1 MSRGWQGGP
10 FQVQAAFFCRTK
22 LIKYW
27 ACQRRKPNSTS
38 GFVCATIGFIKRGY
52 RMTPIEYVLDH
63 RDRIISVG
71 EAWDHFADE
80 NGGMNVSSKDVI
92 GRPLWDFVA
101 GDTTRMW
108 LETLFGSARLCGRT
122 IERPYRCD
130 SPNLKR
136 FMQMRIG
143 FEQGGILRI
152 EHKILATEKRSAP
165 VHFQYRAKALRN
177 TRQRCSICGRVKNG
191 NWHEPIEANA
201 EVPAVILVVY
211 TVCEDCRR
219 IMPGR

>member
-1 MSRGWQGGP
+1 
-10 FQVQAAFFCRTK
+10 
-22 LIKYW
+22 
-27 ACQRRKPNSTS
+27 
-38 GFVCATIGFIKRGY
+38 
-52 RMTPIEYVLDH
+52 MTPIEYVLDN

-80 NGGMNVSSKDVI
+80 NGGMNMSSKDVI

-130 SPNLKR
+130 SPSLKR
-136 FMQMRIG
+136 FMQMRIA

-152 EHKILATEKRSAP
+152 QHKILATEKRSAP
-165 VHFQYRAKALRN
+165 VHFQCRAKALRN
-177 TRQRCSICGRVKNG
+177 ARQRCSICGRVKKG
-191 NWHEPIEANA
+191 SWQEPLETKA
-201 EVPAVILVVY
+201 EDSAVIPVDY

-219 IMPGR
+219 LLPER